1 MYRIYFKQALQMLK
15 QNPFIS
21 IISILG
27 TALAIMM
34 IMTVIVAG
42 EIQNASFAP
51 EINRDRTL
59 YLHTFTT
66 WDTITNIQN
75 SNSTGIPYSFCK
87 DYILPIKTPE
97 LIVETDL
104 CQTIVKPEGSNDI
117 HLLEALGTDA
127 DFWKLYSFT
136 FVQGKPYS
144 QEEFES
150 GLRAAVLRERTAR
163 MLFKDENPI
172 GKSMEV
178 NFLPYRIVGVVKE
191 ISPLAKES
199 NAAFWIP
206 YTSLPQYENDI
217 FRIMLLARDK
227 SDFPKIKQEI
237 ADVERKYTLA
247 NPPLILDLNGPL
259 EHRHEVLNPGYT
271 HKTKTEHAL
280 RVHKRKTVLLFS
292 LLLLV
297 PALNLSGFSL
307 SRLRKRLDEI
317 GIRKAF
323 GARRHVIL
331 IHVLFENLI
340 TTLIGGAIGLLFSYL
355 AIFSLRRW
363 LLEISADGTIPGQAL
378 VSFPVFLA
386 VFVACLLLNLFSAGI
401 PAYRVARM
409 PIIDSLMQNDKK

>member
-1 MYRIYFKQALQMLK
+1 M
-15 QNPFIS
+15 
-21 IISILG
+21 
-27 TALAIMM
+27 
-34 IMTVIVAG
+34 
-42 EIQNASFAP
+42 
-51 EINRDRTL
+51 
-59 YLHTFTT
+59 
-66 WDTITNIQN
+66 
-75 SNSTGIPYSFCK
+75 
-87 DYILPIKTPE
+87 
-97 LIVETDL
+97 
-104 CQTIVKPEGSNDI
+104 
-117 HLLEALGTDA
+117 EALGTDA

-217 FRIMLLARDK
+217 FRIMLLARGK

-247 NPPLILDLNGPL
+247 NPPLVLDLNGPL
-259 EHRHEVLNPGYT
+259 EHRHEVLNPGYP
-271 HKTKTEHAL
+271 HKTHTEHAI

-340 TTLIGGAIGLLFSYL
+340 TTLIGGAIGLLLSYL

-386 VFVACLLLNLFSAGI
+386 VFAACLLLNLFSAGI

-409 PIIDSLMQNDKK
+409 PIADSLMQNDKK